1 MQRLFRCSRYIGE
14 VTEMTDQEAY
24 KIIGERM
31 QVCADNPQVQ
41 REMVRIAKT
50 EGKEKAEQWLFY
62 FALATLIK

>member
-1 MQRLFRCSRYIGE
+1 
-14 VTEMTDQEAY
+14 MTDQEAY

-41 REMVRIAKT
+41 REMVRIAKA